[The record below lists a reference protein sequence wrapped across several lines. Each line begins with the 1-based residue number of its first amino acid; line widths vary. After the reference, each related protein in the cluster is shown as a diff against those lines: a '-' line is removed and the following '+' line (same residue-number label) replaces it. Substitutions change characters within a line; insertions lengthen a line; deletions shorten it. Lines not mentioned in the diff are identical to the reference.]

1 MTLEEGQSQTSGGE
15 KMRQPGNRR
24 SVMEG
29 ELGMGV
35 TSPEAVFL
43 NSGSARKLTLK
54 TSTVYEEL
62 TSIKD

>member
-43 NSGSARKLTLK
+43 NSG
-54 TSTVYEEL
+54 
-62 TSIKD
+62 